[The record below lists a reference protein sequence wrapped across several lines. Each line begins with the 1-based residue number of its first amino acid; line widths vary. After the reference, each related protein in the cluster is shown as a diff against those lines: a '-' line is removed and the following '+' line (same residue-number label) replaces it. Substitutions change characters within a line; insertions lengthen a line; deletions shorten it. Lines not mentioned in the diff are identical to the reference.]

1 MKTPLYFSNRAV
13 AKCEMEDVKVRGEGS
28 SSAFTAQIQESM
40 VISGSWEDGKVVQCQ
55 GKMKRG
61 DE

>member
-1 MKTPLYFSNRAV
+1 MKTALYFSSRAM
-13 AKCEMEDVKVRGEGS
+13 AKCEMEDVKVGGEGS

-40 VISGSWEDGKVVQCQ
+40 VISGSQEEGKVVQC
-55 GKMKRG
+55 KRRMKRG